1 MVEARFGFSSPV
13 AASVVV
19 ALGAAG
25 VTCGGAAQ
33 LIERKQ
39 HKNKGRKDDMGTPLN
54 ESDTA
59 STSQVPGILQ
69 RNFAALKIIRGLA
82 LSHAFGGTWNRR
94 EYRFLCR
101 VDTGVIQPFWV

>member
-1 MVEARFGFSSPV
+1 MVKARFGFSSPV
-13 AASVVV
+13 AATVACV

-25 VTCGGAAQ
+25 MTCGGAAQ

-39 HKNKGRKDDMGTPLN
+39 HKNKARNDDMGIPLN

-69 RNFAALKIIRGLA
+69 RNFAALKIIRALA
-82 LSHAFGGTWNRR
+82 LSHAFGGR
-94 EYRFLCR
+94 
-101 VDTGVIQPFWV
+101 